1 MEYLTRRVLTGLA
14 VGALALALSAGVSAA
29 EFTIRAASHY
39 NADTAIGF
47 GMKTFKRL
55 VEEYTNG
62 RVEVELFLNAEL
74 GGEREHVEMVKN
86 GAIEMTST
94 GLSGVG
100 LYVSG
105 LEVLELPYL
114 YKDVDS
120 LVRITSALIPSMQ
133 KMLNEK
139 GFHSVGFI
147 YNGPRSTIATRPLR
161 TLEDFKNLKI
171 RVPEAPLYV
180 GWAKT
185 MGAKP
190 TPVPWPEIYTSL
202 QTGLVEATEA
212 AADGIYS
219 SRFYEVAKYFTKTEH
234 IYFAQYLVFNTKYFN
249 ALPADIQ
256 EAVMQAGHDMG
267 PLQAQENK
275 RVVDKA
281 LAALK
286 KNGTEIIELTPTE
299 TQKFRD
305 AMLDFNEE
313 FAKSLGEAP
322 YGVFKEAMRLIA
334 EGK

>member
-1 MEYLTRRVLTGLA
+1 MEKLTRRALT
-14 VGALALALSAGVSAA
+14 ALAAGVLVSAMGSGA
-29 EFTIRAASHY
+29 GAADFTIRAASHY

-55 VEEYTNG
+55 AEEYSNG

-120 LVRITSALIPSMQ
+120 LVRITLALLPSMQ

-147 YNGPRSTIATRPLR
+147 YNGPRSTISIRPLR

-180 GWAKT
+180 GMAKT

-202 QTGLVEATEA
+202 QTSLVEATEA
-212 AADGIYS
+212 APDGIYS

-249 ALPADIQ
+249 GLPKDIQ
-256 EAVMQAGHDMG
+256 EAIMQAGRDMG

-286 KNGTEIIELTPTE
+286 KAGAEVIDLSPAEKE
-299 TQKFRD
+299 KFRQ

-313 FAKSLGEAP
+313 FAKGLGKAP
-322 YGVFKEAMRLIA
+322 YGVFKEAMRLISS
-334 EGK
+334 GS